1 MFYPELSPAM
11 RWQLEQHQKMYSMYH
26 SMESGK
32 MALGDQYGEIGMDGM
47 IILWVFGI
55 VVLIIIPAICYHH
68 TTRRKCFLDTKSLC
82 DVVMIPQL
90 KFRLFALAKYSFLK
104 QILRFLGE
112 L

>member
-32 MALGDQYGEIGMDGM
+32 MALGDQYGEIGRDGM
-47 IILWVFGI
+47 IFLWMFVI
-55 VVLIIIPAICYHH
+55 VVLIIIPAICHHH
-68 TTRRKCFLDTKSLC
+68 TTRRRRFLDTKSLF

-90 KFRLFALAKYSFLK
+90 KFRLCALAKYSFRK

-112 L
+112 F

>member
-47 IILWVFGI
+47 IIFWMFVIESSSLGI
-55 VVLIIIPAICYHH
+55 A
-68 TTRRKCFLDTKSLC
+68 DSLS
-82 DVVMIPQL
+82 
-90 KFRLFALAKYSFLK
+90 RLHSGREVHMYGRLV
-104 QILRFLGE
+104 
-112 L
+112 

>member
-47 IILWVFGI
+47 IILWMFVI
-55 VVLIIIPAICYHH
+55 VVLIIIPAICLIPPGEGVSQ
-68 TTRRKCFLDTKSLC
+68 TQNPFLTL
-82 DVVMIPQL
+82 M
-90 KFRLFALAKYSFLK
+90 
-104 QILRFLGE
+104 
-112 L
+112 

>member
-47 IILWVFGI
+47 IILWMFVI
-55 VVLIIIPAICYHH
+55 VVLIIIPAICHHH
-68 TTRRKCFLDTKSLC
+68 TTRRRRFLDTKFLF

-90 KFRLFALAKYSFLK
+90 KFELCAKYSFLK

-112 L
+112 F